1 MTLLQIKYIIE
12 IVNCK
17 SITGASKKL
26 YISQP
31 SLSNSVKELEKEL
44 GIIIFNRT
52 PKGISL
58 SAEGA
63 EFLSYARQ
71 VYEQSKILE
80 QHYKNHKPIKQ
91 LFSVSTQH
99 YSFSVRA
106 FSNLLSCENKNE
118 YDMSIRETRTYEII
132 EDVKNL
138 TSEIGVLYK
147 SNFNKNVIEK
157 FLSENHLDFYPLFE
171 ADAHIF
177 ISTSHPLSNRNE
189 VSLEELE
196 NYPFLCFEQGSHNSF
211 YFSEEMLSDRIR
223 KKVIRVSDRATLFN
237 LLVGL
242 NGYTVSSGVINTEL
256 YGNNILA
263 VKLNC
268 SEKMTVGYIL
278 NSKTRPSPICCEY
291 IEELKKLT
299 ADSDIK
305 I

>member
-31 SLSNSVKELEKEL
+31 SLSQAVKELEKEL

-52 PKGISL
+52 PTGVSL

-80 QHYKNHKPIKQ
+80 EHYKNKTPIKQ

-106 FSNLLSCENKNE
+106 FSNLLSCYNQSE

-147 SNFNKNVIEK
+147 SDFNKNIIEK
-157 FLSENHLDFYPLFE
+157 FLNENHLDFYPLFE

-177 ISTSHPLSNRNE
+177 ISTSHPLADRSE

-196 NYPFLCFEQGSHNSF
+196 DYPFLCFEQGNHNSF
-211 YFSEEMLSDRIR
+211 YFSEEMFSDRIR
-223 KKVIRVSDRATLFN
+223 QKIIRVSDRATLFN

-278 NSKTRPSPICCEY
+278 NSKTRPSQICREY
-291 IEELKKLT
+291 IEELKKL
-299 ADSDIK
+299 AAN
-305 I
+305 